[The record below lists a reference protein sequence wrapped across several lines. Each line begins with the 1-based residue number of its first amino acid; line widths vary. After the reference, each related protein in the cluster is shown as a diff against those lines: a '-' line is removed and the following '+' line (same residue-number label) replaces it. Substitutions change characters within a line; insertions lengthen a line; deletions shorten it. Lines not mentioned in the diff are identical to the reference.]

1 VLNPVRNGRI
11 LSLVFK
17 NAVAFFLLF
26 SAEIRGFSRRD
37 KPDLPFGVSG
47 MAKKSKQRKLTI
59 AIDGPSGAG
68 KSTAGKSLAKRLGYI
83 YIDTG
88 AMYRTVALK
97 VKEQSLA
104 PKDEKGLYRLASSLE
119 IVFVTKGE
127 GTHVL
132 CNGQDVTEAIRSP
145 EISRLASN
153 ISMRKG
159 VREALVEKQRE
170 MGRGGGVVLEG
181 RDIGTVVF
189 PDADVKFYLDAEKEE
204 RGRRRFKEL
213 IEKGM
218 KVSFNETLEEVMK
231 RDHNDMNR
239 DLSPLKRTDDAFFMD
254 STHRTVEEIVE
265 EMVCIVKLQAQGTG
279 HEP

>member
-1 VLNPVRNGRI
+1 LQQ
-11 LSLVFK
+11 K
-17 NAVAFFLLF
+17 
-26 SAEIRGFSRRD
+26 
-37 KPDLPFGVSG
+37 
-47 MAKKSKQRKLTI
+47 KLTI

-68 KSTAGKSLAKRLGYI
+68 KSTVGRSLAKRLGYI

-97 VKEQSLA
+97 VKEESLA
-104 PKDEKGLYRLASSLE
+104 PKDENGLYRLASSLQ

-145 EISRLASN
+145 EISRLASD
-153 ISMRKG
+153 ISMRKV

-231 RDHNDMNR
+231 RDHNDMSR
-239 DLSPLKRTDDAFFMD
+239 DLSPLKKADNAFFID

-265 EMVCIVKLQAQGTG
+265 EMVRIVKLQAQGG
-279 HEP
+279 GQEP